1 MTISNYFTGLQHIGM
16 PTQDLEK
23 TIKFYQS
30 LGFTAAGLFHNDDSR
45 CAFMKFG
52 NLVIETWEGDS
63 TGHSGAINHFSLNT
77 TDIDK
82 AFEIIKAGKFELIDS
97 NIQSIKTFWDN
108 GIRYFNI
115 LGPNKEIIEF
125 CQIL

>member
-1 MTISNYFTGLQHIGM
+1 
-16 PTQDLEK
+16 
-23 TIKFYQS
+23 
-30 LGFTAAGLFHNDDSR
+30 
-45 CAFMKFG
+45 MKFG